1 MSFTKRFSQTLAVI
15 ALSALSART
24 APIYTAHEWGTFT
37 SVQGGDSELL
47 PWRPLQTS
55 ELPGFVYNWSKP
67 GMNRNSMF
75 IMKGQMVTLQRM
87 ETPVIYFY
95 TPESM
100 SVDVNV
106 AFPKGSITEW
116 YPQATQI
123 GPSAPANTNTTSGAL
138 PESRAIWKNLK
149 LVPSPKLQGSSDYN
163 PPEDNSGSH
172 YFAARATG
180 ASVVREDFTDQ
191 TNAVTENE
199 KFIFYRGVGNFKTP
213 LRVSVDARD
222 TVVITNEG
230 PEELPNLFL
239 INIHKETTSG
249 GTNEEIV
256 GEITSAKSLARGH
269 SIQWPMLGRVIQN
282 NSRYPLAEF
291 QRAISAKM
299 ETALVSEGLF
309 PDEAKAMVNT
319 WKDSWFTEEGVRV
332 LYILPRSWTDE
343 TLPMT
348 LNPQPKELTRVMV
361 GRAEIITPQAAQ
373 NLQNALATA
382 NEGDA
387 DARKQALVELKKFG
401 RFAEPALQLAGDH
414 GSKTNLL
421 TLGYQLLYPSQS
433 SFE

>member
-1 MSFTKRFSQTLAVI
+1 MSFTKKFSQTLAVI
-15 ALSALSART
+15 ALSVLSART

-37 SVQGGDSELL
+37 SVQGSDGELL
-47 PWRPLQTS
+47 SWRPLQTS
-55 ELPGFVYNWSKP
+55 ELPSFVYNWSKP

-95 TPESM
+95 APESM

-149 LVPSPKLQGSSDYN
+149 LVPSLKLQGSSDYN

-180 ASVVREDFTDQ
+180 ASIVREDFTDQ

-213 LRVSVDARD
+213 LRVSVNAESRI
-222 TVVITNEG
+222 VLENSGAEK
-230 PEELPNLFL
+230 LAHLFL
-239 INIHKETTSG
+239 ITIHDG
-249 GTNEEIV
+249 HGAFGAWNELASSN
-256 GEITSAKSLARGH
+256 SASWLKLDSDSDRW
-269 SIQWPMLGRVIQN
+269 SQ
-282 NSRYPLAEF
+282 YPLAQF
-291 QRAISAKM
+291 QTAIATQM

-332 LYILPRSWTDE
+332 LYVLPRSWTDE
-343 TLPMT
+343 TLPVT
-348 LNPQPKELTRVMV
+348 LSPPPKELTRVMV

-382 NEGDA
+382 SEGDA

-421 TLGYQLLYPSQS
+421 TFGYQLLYPPES